1 MKVTVSFLKN
11 QNACESG
18 INKFE
23 AIFDKQAELKDI
35 IQYGIKSKNKGD
47 LQDCNWLIVRK
58 MSHKQ
63 KIQYAIYAAEQVI
76 NFYEKKYPNDD
87 RPRKAI
93 EAAKQNNKKN
103 LANAVA
109 DAANAANAA
118 YAANAAD
125 AANAANAAIAAAY
138 ATDAADAD
146 YAAAN
151 AAYAA
156 NAANAAYAANATY
169 AAANA
174 AANAAYT
181 ADAVNEANAAAY
193 AAYASDAAYAAAN
206 ASDAV
211 AYAAWIKIGT
221 KILEYGLK
229 LIYTNKK

>member
-125 AANAANAAIAAAY
+125 AA
-138 ATDAADAD
+138 DAD
-146 YAAAN
+146 YAAAYAAAN
-151 AAYAA
+151 AAAYAADAAYAA
-156 NAANAAYAANATY
+156 NTANATY